1 MTAWVI
7 RGGKYAERE
16 DEALENGF
24 LTIGFGII
32 KSLDNVQT
40 PDEVAG
46 CLDLSGNETNQ
57 QLASR
62 VSQVWAFKDGI
73 KTGDTV
79 VMPRKGPSLLAVGRI
94 TGEYTYRP
102 EHQDFSHARAVEW
115 INQAVPRSRLPQDL
129 QGPMNGL
136 RTIYRPSP
144 VDAEEQLLAAA
155 NGDPEGV
162 IKTPEPR
169 EWTPVSQPETP
180 PVNLNAEAQDRI
192 RAHIEKNFHGHEFT
206 RLVAEVLRAQGYGIE
221 VAPPGPDG
229 GVDIVAGTGPMGF
242 NPPRICVQVKSGGT
256 QTNVNTVREL
266 EGVIKNFGADY
277 GLFVSWSGFTPPA
290 KNEARK
296 SAYFNVRLWDSEAF
310 LNSLFEQ
317 YDRLPASLRAELP
330 IRQIW
335 ILDEPDA

>member
-1 MTAWVI
+1 MTAWII
-7 RGGKYAERE
+7 RGGRHAERE

-79 VMPRKGPSLLAVGRI
+79 AMPRKGQSVLAVGRI

-102 EHQDFSHARAVEW
+102 EQPEFSHARAVEW
-115 INQAVPRSRLPQDL
+115 INQEVPNSLLPEKL
-129 QGPMNGL
+129 QGSMNAL
-136 RTIYRPSP
+136 RTIYQPSP

-169 EWTPVSQPETP
+169 EWTPVGQPETP
-180 PVNLNAEAQDRI
+180 PVNLSAEAQDRI

-277 GLFVSWSGFTPPA
+277 GLFVSWSGFTP
-290 KNEARK
+290 
-296 SAYFNVRLWDSEAF
+296 L
-310 LNSLFEQ
+310 
-317 YDRLPASLRAELP
+317 LRAKRARAPTSTSACGTPRLS
-330 IRQIW
+330 
-335 ILDEPDA
+335 

>member
-79 VMPRKGPSLLAVGRI
+79 VMPRKGPSVLAVGRI

-102 EHQDFSHARAVEW
+102 EQPEFSHARAVEW
-115 INQAVPRSRLPQDL
+115 INQAVPNSLLPEKL
-129 QGPMNGL
+129 QGSMNGL
-136 RTIYRPSP
+136 RTIYQPSP
-144 VDAEEQLLAAA
+144 GRRRRTIAGGCQRRPGRSHKDAGA
-155 NGDPEGV
+155 
-162 IKTPEPR
+162 
-169 EWTPVSQPETP
+169 S
-180 PVNLNAEAQDRI
+180 
-192 RAHIEKNFHGHEFT
+192 
-206 RLVAEVLRAQGYGIE
+206 
-221 VAPPGPDG
+221 
-229 GVDIVAGTGPMGF
+229 GVDT
-242 NPPRICVQVKSGGT
+242 
-256 QTNVNTVREL
+256 
-266 EGVIKNFGADY
+266 
-277 GLFVSWSGFTPPA
+277 SWS
-290 KNEARK
+290 ARNT
-296 SAYFNVRLWDSEAF
+296 A
-310 LNSLFEQ
+310 
-317 YDRLPASLRAELP
+317 
-330 IRQIW
+330 
-335 ILDEPDA
+335 DEP

>member
-7 RGGKYAERE
+7 RGGRFAERE

-32 KSLDNVQT
+32 KSLDNVET
-40 PDEVAG
+40 PDGVAG

-57 QLASR
+57 QLAIR

-79 VMPRKGPSLLAVGRI
+79 AMPRKGQSVLAVGRI

-102 EHQDFSHARAVEW
+102 EPSEFSHARAVEW
-115 INQAVPRSRLPQDL
+115 INKDVPKRLLPLDL
-129 QGPMNGL
+129 QGSMNGL
-136 RTIYRPSP
+136 KTIYRPSP
-144 VDAEEQLLAAA
+144 GGAEEQLLAAA
-155 NGDPEGV
+155 NCDQGEVTKPPE
-162 IKTPEPR
+162 TR
-169 EWTPVSQPETP
+169 ERTPVDPPETT
-180 PVNLNAEAQDRI
+180 PVDLSAEAQDRI

-290 KNEARK
+290 KSEARK

-310 LNSLFEQ
+310 LNSLFEH
-317 YDRLPASLRAELP
+317 YDQLPASIRAELP

>member
-1 MTAWVI
+1 MTAWII
-7 RGGKYAERE
+7 RGGRYGERE
-16 DEALENGF
+16 EEALENGF

-32 KSLDNVQT
+32 KSLHNLQT
-40 PDEVAG
+40 QEEVVG
-46 CLDLSGNETNQ
+46 CLDLSGNETNP

-79 VMPRKGPSLLAVGRI
+79 AMPRKGQSVVAVGRT

-102 EHQDFSHARAVEW
+102 EASEFSHARAVEW
-115 INQAVPRSRLPQDL
+115 INKDVPKRLLPLDL
-129 QGPMNGL
+129 QGSMNGL
-136 RTIYRPSP
+136 KTIYRPSP
-144 VDAEEQLLAAA
+144 ADAEEQLLAVA
-155 NGDPEGV
+155 NCDQGEVTKP
-162 IKTPEPR
+162 PEPR
-169 EWTPVSQPETP
+169 ERMPVDPPETTPVDLS
-180 PVNLNAEAQDRI
+180 AEAQDRV
-192 RAHIEKNFHGHEFT
+192 RAHIAKNFHGHEFT
-206 RLVAEVLRAQGYGIE
+206 RLVAAVLLAQGYGVE
-221 VAPPGPDG
+221 VAPPGADG

-242 NPPRICVQVKSGGT
+242 NPPRICVQVKSGRE

-277 GLFVSWSGFTPPA
+277 GLFVSWSGFTSPA
-290 KNEARK
+290 KSEARK

-310 LNSLFEQ
+310 LNSLFEH

-330 IRQIW
+330 LKQIW

>member
-1 MTAWVI
+1 MTAWII
-7 RGGKYAERE
+7 RGGRYAERE

-46 CLDLSGNETNQ
+46 CLDLLGNETNQ
-57 QLASR
+57 QLASK

-73 KTGDTV
+73 NTGDTV
-79 VMPRKGPSLLAVGRI
+79 AMPRKGQSVLAVGRI

-102 EHQDFSHARAVEW
+102 EQPEFSHARPVEW
-115 INQAVPRSRLPQDL
+115 INPAVPKSLLPQDL
-129 QGPMNGL
+129 QASMNGH
-136 RTIYRPSP
+136 RTIFQPSP
-144 VDAEEQLLAAA
+144 LDAAEKLLAAA
-155 NGDPEGV
+155 NGDPGEV
-162 IKTPEPR
+162 IETPEPR
-169 EWTPVSQPETP
+169 ERTPVDPPETP
-180 PVNLNAEAQDRI
+180 PVDLSAEAQDRI
-192 RAHIEKNFHGHEFT
+192 RVHIEKNFHGHEFT
-206 RLVAEVLRAQGYGIE
+206 RLVAEVLRAQGYEVE

-242 NPPRICVQVKSGGT
+242 NPPRICVQVKSGRE
-256 QTNVNTVREL
+256 QPNVNTVREL

-277 GLFVSWSGFTPPA
+277 GLLVSWSGFSSPA
-290 KNEARK
+290 KSEARK

-317 YDRLPASLRAELP
+317 YDQLPAALRAELP
-330 IRQIW
+330 LKQIW